1 MLLSLTR
8 KHLASAPGTTSAIN
22 NESSSTPSYASIL
35 YAWRIRNNN
44 FRGAAEILYER
55 LQRLKHSP
63 AASSPD
69 DESLLDCYLTLIN
82 TLACCG
88 TDEAWILAERIE
100 GLPNHSHSHQNN
112 KSKTGRGGKAVDGGD
127 NVKAPPRR
135 KIVTLEDM
143 RREYSNELDRRS
155 EILQGRFA
163 LVGNGD
169 DDDDDDD
176 GGERMV
182 DVL

>member
-1 MLLSLTR
+1 M
-8 KHLASAPGTTSAIN
+8 
-22 NESSSTPSYASIL
+22 
-35 YAWRIRNNN
+35 
-44 FRGAAEILYER
+44 
-55 LQRLKHSP
+55 
-63 AASSPD
+63 
-69 DESLLDCYLTLIN
+69 
-82 TLACCG
+82 
-88 TDEAWILAERIE
+88 
-100 GLPNHSHSHQNN
+100 
-112 KSKTGRGGKAVDGGD
+112 
-127 NVKAPPRR
+127 KAPPRR

-176 GGERMV
+176 GGERM